1 MADYTIDCK
10 GKSLGRVASDVAL
23 ILQGKKDPSYDPR
36 LAGNDRA
43 IITNVDSLKI
53 TGKKKDS
60 KIYYSHT
67 TQIGHL
73 KKESFGKVVE
83 KHGKEEVLR
92 RAVSSMLPKNKL
104 RKERMKQLIFE
115 SK

>member
-10 GKSLGRVASDVAL
+10 GKSLGRVASDIAL

-36 LAGNDRA
+36 LKGTDRA
-43 IITNVDSLKI
+43 IVIHIDSLRI

-60 KIYYSHT
+60 KMYYSHT

-73 KKESFGKVVE
+73 KKEKLSKVVE

-92 RAVSSMLPKNKL
+92 RAVFSMLPKNKL